1 MVRKSLVMRVDKPSR
16 RRDKLKRMWMDGGG
30 INAYEQV

>member
-1 MVRKSLVMRVDKPSR
+1 MVRKSLVTRVDKPSKR
-16 RRDKLKRMWMDGGG
+16 SEKLKRMWMDGGG